1 MDYKNKV
8 VKGVIVEY
16 RSYDEDE
23 DEDYSDLPPLL
34 TQKEVRRLEKTK
46 QREDVDLCPENC
58 QCSCLCRTC
67 YRRFCYRKYGDLIDR
82 KKILGQCQFCLEDEE
97 KGEEK

>member
-1 MDYKNKV
+1 MDYKNKA

-16 RSYDEDE
+16 RYYEE

-34 TQKEVRRLEKTK
+34 TQKEVKRLGKVE
-46 QREDVDLCPENC
+46 QREDVDLCPDNC
-58 QCSCLCRTC
+58 QCSCLCRVC

-82 KKILGQCQFCLEDEE
+82 KKMRGQCQFCLEDEE
-97 KGEEK
+97 EED